1 MLGLPPLELRDFGS
15 FLSGSSKPFYNY
27 NKLFLE
33 KEVGDKER
41 FWLVTEQAL
50 MVPIITK

>member
-15 FLSGSSKPFYNY
+15 FLSGSSKPFYN
-27 NKLFLE
+27 KLFLE

-41 FWLVTEQAL
+41 F
-50 MVPIITK
+50 